1 MTTTT
6 TRAPRKTAPKG
17 TVTVIPD
24 DVKKPADRKPKAED
38 VELTPE
44 EEEMAAIEALAAT
57 AVVTD
62 VVEEDEVIGWSV
74 ELSGFTIEVPQEA
87 RDDFELSDDLRRMQ
101 DGHDLTYFPSVL
113 RRLSSE
119 DGFRTAMNGLRN
131 KKGRVTHHVAVRYVN
146 ALLIALKDRLQP
158 DGD

>member
-1 MTTTT
+1 MTTTNART
-6 TRAPRKTAPKG
+6 RRAPAKG
-17 TVTVIPD
+17 TTTVVPA
-24 DVKKPADRKPKAED
+24 DVKRPEDRKPKAEE

-57 AVVTD
+57 AVVED
-62 VVEEDEVIGWSV
+62 VIEDGEVVGWSV
-74 ELSGFTIEVPQEA
+74 DLNGFTIEVPQEA

-101 DGHDLTYFPSVL
+101 DGRDLTFFPSVL
-113 RRLSSE
+113 RRLSGE

-131 KKGRVTHHVAVRYVN
+131 KKGRVTHDVGVRYVN
-146 ALLIALKDRLQP
+146 AVLISLKGRLNP